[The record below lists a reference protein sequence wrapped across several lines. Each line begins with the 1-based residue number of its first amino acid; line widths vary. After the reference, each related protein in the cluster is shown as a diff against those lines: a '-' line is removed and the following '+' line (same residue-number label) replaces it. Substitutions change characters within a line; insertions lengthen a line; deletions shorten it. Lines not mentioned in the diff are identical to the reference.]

1 MRRALVLVG
10 LLALAAPARAG
21 GSAAEP
27 QAKRLESVPQ
37 AKSLES
43 APQAMSFAAQPR
55 ARAFEDGPLAPGV
68 RDGSPAWS
76 LDDGTPA
83 AGQEVASKL
92 APAIL
97 RGSAQVPEL
106 WLAQRSID
114 REWGPSD
121 DSLYRTVEIHGW
133 KSEGGAMLMSAA
145 LPGTGQLYVGESSG
159 WFFMAGEVLLWV
171 GRVITRH
178 DGVKLSEQAA
188 SFVGDPTDSSATWS
202 FARYAA
208 ATGGSA
214 TQLEKLWSGD
224 RDSYYQALASDP
236 SYRSGFSG
244 TDPDLTYE
252 SYRGIRENSQDRFSQ
267 SRRLEMASWVNHTL
281 AAFDAL
287 RAAHFHN
294 VPLRRALEL
303 QVHGSLHHGEPQ
315 LRASLLRRF

>member
-21 GSAAEP
+21 AGTDEP
-27 QAKRLESVPQ
+27 QAR
-37 AKSLES
+37 SLES
-43 APQAMSFAAQPR
+43 ASQPMSFAAQPR
-55 ARAFEDGPLAPGV
+55 ARAFENGPLAPGI
-68 RDGSPAWS
+68 RGESPAWS
-76 LDDGTPA
+76 LDDTAPA

-106 WLAQRSID
+106 WLAQRSIE

-121 DSLYRTVEIHGW
+121 DSLYHTVDIHGW

-159 WFFMAGEVLLWV
+159 WFF
-171 GRVITRH
+171 ITRH

-188 SFVGDPTDSSATWS
+188 TFVGDPTDSSATWS
-202 FARYAA
+202 FARYTA

-244 TDPDLTYE
+244 SDPDVTYE

-294 VPLRRALEL
+294 VPLRRALEI

-315 LRASLLRRF
+315 LRAALLRRF

>member
-27 QAKRLESVPQ
+27 PAKSLESAPQ

-55 ARAFEDGPLAPGV
+55 AFEDGPPAAGV

-76 LDDGTPA
+76 LDDATPA

-145 LPGTGQLYVGESSG
+145 LPGGESSG

-294 VPLRRALEL
+294 VPLRRALEI